1 MKIDILTLFP
11 EMFAPIY
18 SSMIGRAIKSGAIN
32 VNIVDIRTFSKDK
45 HSKCDDTPYGGGA
58 GMVMMAQPIIDATRA
73 LDSDNTA
80 KKIYLSPR
88 GKVFNQTLAKEY
100 SAFDHLILLC
110 GHYEGVDER
119 ALELCAY
126 EELSIG
132 DYILTGGELPAMI
145 VLDSVSRFVPGVLG
159 SAESCI
165 TESFSDGLLE
175 YPQYTKPAEIEGKA
189 VPEVLIS
196 GHHANIEKWRKEKAL
211 EITLKNR
218 PDLLNKDK

>member
-32 VNIVDIRTFSKDK
+32 VNIVDIRAFSKDK

-218 PDLLNKDK
+218 PDLLNNDK